1 MAERRRVSAGPPPLP
16 ESPNP
21 RATAVLGGVN
31 VFIGILLIVQMWL
44 LTASL
49 ESLLEGHGEVALPG
63 AVVSGV
69 LFIGCLSLGRFIDRA
84 DRRSGSG

>member
-1 MAERRRVSAGPPPLP
+1 MVERPRVSAGPAPMPK
-16 ESPNP
+16 SPNP

-49 ESLLEGHGEVALPG
+49 ESFLAGHSEVALPG
-63 AVVSGV
+63 AIVSGV
-69 LFIGCLSLGRFIDRA
+69 LFIGCLSLGRFIDRT